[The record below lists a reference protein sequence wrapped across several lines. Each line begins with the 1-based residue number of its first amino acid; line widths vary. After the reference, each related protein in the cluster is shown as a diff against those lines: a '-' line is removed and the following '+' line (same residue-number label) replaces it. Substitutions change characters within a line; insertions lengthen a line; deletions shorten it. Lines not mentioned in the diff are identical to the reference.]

1 MVFFVAALVVSQ
13 VASAAELRVQRS
25 TDLANLP
32 LLIVE
37 REHLIEKH
45 ADMRG
50 LGDIAVLWLKPGK
63 GPAAEAVAAGEVDFA
78 AIDLAAF
85 VAAWDERLGTA
96 QEVRALAALQQMPY
110 VLVTRNPAIRTIRD
124 FTDKDRIAVA
134 NGKAGAAV
142 LMLEMA
148 AAQEWGPDRFNKLN
162 PLAVTRADS
171 DAVAMLVSGKGDIN
185 AHFSRTPFV
194 DTELGNPAVHR
205 VMDSFDIAGPHSEA
219 TLVTTTRFHDDN
231 SMLCSAVLAALEEA
245 MESIKSEPGA
255 AAETYASMIK
265 SEEIKGGDISVED
278 IADMIGDPDLS
289 FTTVPAGVMRVA
301 DFMNRTGRTKRRP
314 ERWQDLFFP
323 EAHNLPGN

>member
-1 MVFFVAALVVSQ
+1 MVSPPLRLAPLAAPHHRS
-13 VASAAELRVQRS
+13 S

-32 LLIVE
+32 LLLVE
-37 REHLIEKH
+37 HEHLIEKH

-50 LGDIAVLWLKPGK
+50 LGDIAVRWVLPGN
-63 GPAAEAVAAGEVDFA
+63 AAGVDAIAAGDVDFA
-78 AIDLAAF
+78 AVDLAAF
-85 VAAWDERLGTA
+85 VVSWDEKLGSA
-96 QEVRALAALQQMPY
+96 REVRALAALQQMPY
-110 VLVTRNPAIRTIRD
+110 VLVTRNAAIRTIRD

-134 NGKAGAAV
+134 DAKTGVPV

-148 AAQEWGPDRFNKLN
+148 AAQEWGADRFNKLG
-162 PLAVTRADS
+162 PLTVARS
-171 DAVAMLVSGKGDIN
+171 DNEAVASLVSGKGDIN

-245 MESIKSEPGA
+245 MELIKSEPGA
-255 AAETYASMIK
+255 AAEIYASMVK
-265 SEEIKGGDISVED
+265 AGETKGGDISVED